1 MKGKVKGRLNRIFII
16 LMCAMLAV
24 CPVMTETVSAANTSK
39 SNTTAKKRLS
49 GWVTVQRGQ
58 VRYYRAGTYYKGCKR
73 IGNYYYYFDS
83 RGILLKKDT
92 TVRGVTYYI
101 ESNGRVLGRKKGS
114 QYYAPNGKRLNRN
127 QATELR
133 AYQNAR
139 KIVNKITNSKMSQSQ
154 KLKNVLCGWCGTD
167 MESVDSLAM
176 VETAGMQRMPMK
188 FLSAEEAIV
197 FRTRV
202 HWPTWRRL

>member
-154 KLKNVLCGWCGTD
+154 KLKKWCGTD